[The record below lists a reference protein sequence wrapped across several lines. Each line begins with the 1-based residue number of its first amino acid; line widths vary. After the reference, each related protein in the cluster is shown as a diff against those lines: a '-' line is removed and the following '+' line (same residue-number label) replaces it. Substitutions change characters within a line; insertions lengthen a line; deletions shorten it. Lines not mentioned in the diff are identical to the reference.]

1 MTADKITCRDTTWL
15 LSDSRER
22 ALTDEELT
30 ALKRHIEE
38 CKLCQG
44 ASAQFEVLFRLYGPD
59 KSFFDKKW
67 VLPDIEKVSMP

>member
-1 MTADKITCRDTTWL
+1 LTADKITCRDTTWL

-30 ALKRHIEE
+30 ALKQHIEE

-44 ASAQFEVLFRLYGPD
+44 ASAQFEVLFRQINRYFGAAGYRPD
-59 KSFFDKKW
+59 RA
-67 VLPDIEKVSMP
+67 